1 MLAPLRHRL
10 VPQLPK
16 PKIRFAVG
24 LESEALQ
31 AWVTILEEESHTYR
45 QAANETRTAAR
56 EALQLCTWTFQVAH
70 KLCKEHF
77 CLSWRGEMSRS
88 GLRDD
93 SHHSTLHAFFLA
105 AKESGCTDFELQL
118 VANPK
123 GRVEFCISPR
133 EHSEMSAK
141 FEVRG
146 NTVRAAAS
154 EARVVPADDAD
165 VNYGGTRSG
174 EEPVRV
180 SPGTRS
186 SPPRR
191 PAAVTCR
198 DPQKMDWTPWS
209 L

>member
-1 MLAPLRHRL
+1 MPYKAHGSSPPKFASCFHASAPNPDTVALPGDTAWHRM
-10 VPQLPK
+10 K
-16 PKIRFAVG
+16 PKAVRLIEHWG
-24 LESEALQ
+24 GTNNSTCRLGHQTVGAHRPASQRVEMS
-31 AWVTILEEESHTYR
+31 SR
-45 QAANETRTAAR
+45 SQAAQR
-56 EALQLCTWTFQVAH
+56 L
-70 KLCKEHF
+70 
-77 CLSWRGEMSRS
+77 M
-88 GLRDD
+88 D
-93 SHHSTLHAFFLA
+93 SHHSTLHALFLA
-105 AKESGCTDFELQL
+105 AKESGYTAFELHL
-118 VANPK
+118 VTSPK

-146 NTVRAAAS
+146 NTVRVAAS
-154 EARVVPADDAD
+154 EASVIPADDAHVRVD
-165 VNYGGTRSG
+165 YGGTRSG

-180 SPGTRS
+180 SPGARS